1 METNVVSQGLIGIG
15 IEIVIVIVNGGG
27 LKNDDHVTDLVI
39 ESVVIDPGVVKD
51 LDVEVVREA
60 TVVIVKDD
68 GAEIETLAVAVDEPE
83 VEVLMKSLEE
93 EAEVKTGK
101 AQGEHKVKIVK
112 VNAGVEAKIERAE
125 GVEVKI
131 ERAEGVEVKIER
143 VEGAEVKIEKVEGV
157 VVKNE
162 KVKEVE
168 VKIERAEGVEVEIE
182 KEEEV
187 VVEIAKVEGEV
198 EVEIGTVEKVKI
210 GGTVEPGKPKRR

>member
-1 METNVVSQGLIGIG
+1 METNVVSQGLIG

-39 ESVVIDPGVVKD
+39 ENVVIDPGVVKD
-51 LDVEVVREA
+51 LDVEAVREA

-68 GAEIETLAVAVDEPE
+68 GAEIETPVVAVDEPE

-112 VNAGVEAKIERAE
+112 VNAEVEA
-125 GVEVKI
+125 KI

-168 VKIERAEGVEVEIE
+168 VKIERAEGVEVKIERREGVEVEIE

-187 VVEIAKVEGEV
+187 VVEIVKVGGEV

-210 GGTVEPGKPKRR
+210 GGTV

>member
-131 ERAEGVEVKIER
+131 ER

>member
-39 ESVVIDPGVVKD
+39 ENVVIDPGVVKD

-68 GAEIETLAVAVDEPE
+68 GAETETLVVAVDEPE

-112 VNAGVEAKIERAE
+112 VNAGVEA
-125 GVEVKI
+125 KI

-187 VVEIAKVEGEV
+187 VVEIVKVGGEV

-210 GGTVEPGKPKRR
+210 GGTVEPGKPTKRR

>member
-1 METNVVSQGLIGIG
+1 METNVVSQGLIG

-39 ESVVIDPGVVKD
+39 ENVVIDPGVVKD
-51 LDVEVVREA
+51 LDVEAVREA

-68 GAEIETLAVAVDEPE
+68 GAEIETLVVAVDEPE

-112 VNAGVEAKIERAE
+112 VNAEVEAKIERAE

-131 ERAEGVEVKIER
+131 ERR
-143 VEGAEVKIEKVEGV
+143 
-157 VVKNE
+157 
-162 KVKEVE
+162 
-168 VKIERAEGVEVEIE
+168 EGVEVEIE

-187 VVEIAKVEGEV
+187 VVEIVKVGGEV

-210 GGTVEPGKPKRR
+210 GGTV

>member
-39 ESVVIDPGVVKD
+39 ENVVIDPGVVKD

-68 GAEIETLAVAVDEPE
+68 GAEIETLVVTVDEPE

-112 VNAGVEAKIERAE
+112 VNAGVEA
-125 GVEVKI
+125 KI

-187 VVEIAKVEGEV
+187 VVEIVKVGGEV

-210 GGTVEPGKPKRR
+210 GGTVEPGKPTKRR

>member
-131 ERAEGVEVKIER
+131 ER

-187 VVEIAKVEGEV
+187 VVEIVKVGGEV

>member
-1 METNVVSQGLIGIG
+1 METNVVSQGLIG

-39 ESVVIDPGVVKD
+39 ENVVIDPGVVKD
-51 LDVEVVREA
+51 LDVEAVREA

-68 GAEIETLAVAVDEPE
+68 GAEIETLVIAVDEPE
-83 VEVLMKSLEE
+83 VEVLMKSFEE

-112 VNAGVEAKIERAE
+112 VNAEVEA
-125 GVEVKI
+125 KI

-168 VKIERAEGVEVEIE
+168 VKIERAEGVEVKIERREGVEVEIE

-187 VVEIAKVEGEV
+187 VVEIVKVGGEV

-210 GGTVEPGKPKRR
+210 GGTV